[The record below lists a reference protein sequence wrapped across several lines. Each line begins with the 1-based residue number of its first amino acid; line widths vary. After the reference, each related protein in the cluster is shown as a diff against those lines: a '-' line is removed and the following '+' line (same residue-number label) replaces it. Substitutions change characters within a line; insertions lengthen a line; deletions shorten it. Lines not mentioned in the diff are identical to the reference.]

1 MFILRNKFS
10 LFLLI
15 FLSLSGIHLPL
26 ISSIEFNNQSE
37 EDNLSVDYL
46 NKLPSNDYIIGPG
59 DKLRITVSRE
69 YSDLTSIADVDGE
82 GTIYLPKLNRVFVSG
97 LTLYELNSLL
107 NKAFKEYIKYPS
119 VEAQVLEYRPI
130 KVFVEGEVANPGI
143 QTLSGSYVIKNNNE
157 KLFNGFSDNDQVA
170 LSNEQSYFFPTVFD
184 ALRESGG
191 ITLFSDLSRIQVIR
205 KSSLSEGGGKKT
217 TTLNFED
224 VLLKGDTNKNIR
236 IYDSDFIRVYRGEKE
251 NNLILRKAVLS
262 KINPLF
268 ITIFVAGRVREP
280 GEVKISKASTLND
293 AIDMAGGVKTLKGPV
308 TFIRYENDGTIDK
321 RRFQYRRRRKRGSY
335 GNPLLVQGDF
345 IYIGESPLTAFNEIT
360 TEITT
365 PFRGLFS
372 TYGLIKAISD

>member
-46 NKLPSNDYIIGPG
+46 NQLPSNDYIIGPG

-82 GTIYLPKLNRVFVSG
+82 GTIYLPKLNRVFVGG

-107 NKAFKEYIKYPS
+107 NKAFKEYVKYPS
-119 VEAQVLEYRPI
+119 VEVQVLEYRPVRI
-130 KVFVEGEVANPGI
+130 YLEGEVENPGI
-143 QTLSGSYVIKNNNE
+143 QTLSGSFVIKNNREEILN
-157 KLFNGFSDNDQVA
+157 NFSDND
-170 LSNEQSYFFPTVFD
+170 QSYFFPTVFD

-205 KSSLSEGGGKKT
+205 QNSLSEGGGKKT

-224 VLLKGDTNKNIR
+224 VLLKGDTDKNIR
-236 IYDSDFIRVYRGEKE
+236 IYDSDLIRVYRADKE
-251 NNLILRKAVLS
+251 NNLIFRKAVLS
-262 KINPLF
+262 KINP
-268 ITIFVAGRVREP
+268 
-280 GEVKISKASTLND
+280 
-293 AIDMAGGVKTLKGPV
+293 
-308 TFIRYENDGTIDK
+308 
-321 RRFQYRRRRKRGSY
+321 
-335 GNPLLVQGDF
+335 
-345 IYIGESPLTAFNEIT
+345 YI
-360 TEITT
+360 
-365 PFRGLFS
+365 
-372 TYGLIKAISD
+372 